1 MNMTFKLCKNR
12 IERNM
17 YESQEEMQFMLDV
30 FYAGNRIN
38 ADEYRELTAILESKH
53 EVA

>member
-12 IERNM
+12 IEKNL

-30 FYAGNRIN
+30 FYAGSRIN
-38 ADEYRELTAILESKH
+38 ADEYQELTSILEARH
-53 EVA
+53 VVA